1 MNIGNIDLTIHVART
16 SDLVKTLSLSA
27 QCYLDTLSLTAVL
40 SEEAKNEVKA
50 KLGSVEYHVDINKKV
65 YFSGETDITKLVLET
80 LTS

>member
-1 MNIGNIDLTIHVART
+1 MNIGNIDLTIHVTRT
-16 SDLVKTLSLSA
+16 SDLVKTLSLSV

>member
-1 MNIGNIDLTIHVART
+1 MD
-16 SDLVKTLSLSA
+16 KTTFDGDA
-27 QCYLDTLSLTAVL
+27 MSLTAVL
-40 SEEAKNEVKA
+40 SEEAKNEVQA

>member
-1 MNIGNIDLTIHVART
+1 MIHATRT

-27 QCYLDTLSLTAVL
+27 ECYLDTLSLTAVL

>member
-1 MNIGNIDLTIHVART
+1 M
-16 SDLVKTLSLSA
+16 
-27 QCYLDTLSLTAVL
+27 DTLSLTAVL

>member
-1 MNIGNIDLTIHVART
+1 M
-16 SDLVKTLSLSA
+16 
-27 QCYLDTLSLTAVL
+27 DTLSLTAVL

-50 KLGSVEYHVDINKKV
+50 KLVSVEYHVDINKKV